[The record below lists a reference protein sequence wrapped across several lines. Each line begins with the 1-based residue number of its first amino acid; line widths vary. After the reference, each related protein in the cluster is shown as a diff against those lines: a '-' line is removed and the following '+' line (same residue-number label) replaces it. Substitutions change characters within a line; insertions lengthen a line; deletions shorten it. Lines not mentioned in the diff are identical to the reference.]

1 MKSETSCFSLYM
13 WPLKQLIWTLKC
25 WSDGQMLGDGGA
37 ALTGCGSR
45 PSPPPAGCVRI
56 EARSR
61 SEVCLLPPN
70 SWCLQDTNQ
79 TGFYYHYHYC
89 DIIMVII
96 SNVETTGSEM
106 TGGKTNSG
114 SINWV
119 IERGVRRGKVNIV
132 SMDCDVVELQH
143 NWIMLH
149 KILKILKIKILNFQH
164 ITGSNRSGGQTSQ
177 FYRFNS
183 DVTPQWRHLV

>member
-1 MKSETSCFSLYM
+1 MQPKKICLIQHVSFWKCEIWDSCFSLYM

-25 WSDGQMLGDGGA
+25 WSDGRMLGDGGA

-56 EARSR
+56 EARGR
-61 SEVCLLPPN
+61 SEVCLLLPN

-96 SNVETTGSEM
+96 SNVEMTGSEM

-119 IERGVRRGKVNIV
+119 IERGGVRRGEVNIGF
-132 SMDCDVVELQH
+132 MDCDVVELQH

-149 KILKILKIKILNFQH
+149 KIFKILKIKI
-164 ITGSNRSGGQTSQ
+164 
-177 FYRFNS
+177 
-183 DVTPQWRHLV
+183 

>member
-1 MKSETSCFSLYM
+1 MQPKKICLDYSTCVISKHSGIEWNLRPLASVYTCKH
-13 WPLKQLIWTLKC
+13 LKQLIWTLKC
-25 WSDGQMLGDGGA
+25 WSDGRMLGDGGA

-56 EARSR
+56 EARGR

-96 SNVETTGSEM
+96 SNDWRKNKQWEHKLGYWKRSE
-106 TGGKTNSG
+106 
-114 SINWV
+114 
-119 IERGVRRGKVNIV
+119 ERRGKYCIYGLWCCWAPAQLNYASQDFKNIKNKDFKF
-132 SMDCDVVELQH
+132 S
-143 NWIMLH
+143 
-149 KILKILKIKILNFQH
+149 
-164 ITGSNRSGGQTSQ
+164 TYNR
-177 FYRFNS
+177 F
-183 DVTPQWRHLV
+183 

>member
-1 MKSETSCFSLYM
+1 
-13 WPLKQLIWTLKC
+13 
-25 WSDGQMLGDGGA
+25 MLGDGGA

-56 EARSR
+56 EARGR

-96 SNVETTGSEM
+96 SNDWRKNKQWEHKLGYLILSTVLRWNYLFIIFLVSFKLSELLHIKRSVMYFLVESE
-106 TGGKTNSG
+106 K
-114 SINWV
+114 
-119 IERGVRRGKVNIV
+119 ERK
-132 SMDCDVVELQH
+132 
-143 NWIMLH
+143 
-149 KILKILKIKILNFQH
+149 
-164 ITGSNRSGGQTSQ
+164 
-177 FYRFNS
+177 
-183 DVTPQWRHLV
+183 RHLAASSAQS